1 MKTMIKVVFK
11 DDMKCLFDAD
21 AFRFEDNGFCYLEIF
36 HEEDDYEV
44 VACIS
49 TSEIKYLMF
58 VEVEEWK

>member
-11 DDMKCLFDAD
+11 DKNEAIFDAD

-58 VEVEEWK
+58 VEVEE

>member
-11 DDMKCLFDAD
+11 DKNEAIFDANS
-21 AFRFEDNGFCYLEIF
+21 FKFEEDGFCYLELF
-36 HEEDDYEV
+36 DEEDRCSL

-58 VEVEEWK
+58 V

>member
-1 MKTMIKVVFK
+1 MKTNIEVVFK
-11 DDMKCLFDAD
+11 DDMKCLFDAE

-36 HEEDDYEV
+36 HEDDYEV

-58 VEVEEWK
+58 VEVEE